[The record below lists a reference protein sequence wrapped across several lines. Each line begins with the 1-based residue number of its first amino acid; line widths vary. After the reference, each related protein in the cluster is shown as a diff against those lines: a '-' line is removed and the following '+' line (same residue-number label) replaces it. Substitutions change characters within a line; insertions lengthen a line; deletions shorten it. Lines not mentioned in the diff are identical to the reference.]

1 MSQQPTQQQLV
12 ESNIRKLVQA
22 LCSSSP
28 QDNLKA
34 KEYLRRHADLI
45 PRVIQGLQYLNRD
58 KEVSYLQREFGGLP
72 LFRPMPMHVPLRP
85 PFQLPLLPPPQSL
98 LLNHPLLHPLPTN
111 LCVYFLSPPRG
122 ICVPI
127 FISILFSVKLWHDG
141 VSLMM
146 RRHHTTKMYLPIHV
160 DNNILSPP
168 HPIPGLLSLPPLFPL
183 SRFNTIYLVSNPQNR
198 FSSSSQYAVT
208 AEKIMFENASSM
220 VSPEFW
226 AWSL

>member
-12 ESNIRKLVQA
+12 ESNIQKLVQA

-34 KEYLRRHADLI
+34 REYLGTHADLV
-45 PRVIQGLQYLNRD
+45 PRVILGLQYLNRD
-58 KEVSYLQREFGGLP
+58 KEVSYLQQEFGGLP

-85 PFQLPLLPPPQSL
+85 PLPPPLPPPL
-98 LLNHPLLHPLPTN
+98 LLSHPLLHPLPTN
-111 LCVYFLSPPRG
+111 LCVYFLTPPRG

-127 FISILFSVKLWHDG
+127 FISILFSVKLWHVG
-141 VSLMM
+141 VSLML
-146 RRHHTTKMYLPIHV
+146 RRHYITKMYLPIHV

-183 SRFNTIYLVSNPQNR
+183 SRFNTIYLVSNLQKR

-226 AWSL
+226 AWLL